1 MSSLQARGPG
11 LHCAVFTYSYFC
23 TLELPSAMGKVHQR
37 KPMEEREAAIIRRMK
52 KVGRLPVTTIS
63 RIVERNKTAVHMVL
77 SGEAAFAKRGRK
89 KVMQPKDV
97 NHLVKTLR
105 AMIRKAHA
113 RWEVTLAMLKKRAKC
128 NFDDK
133 VVRKALLE
141 KKSKFRRLRA
151 KPLLTKEDVKARF
164 AFAKKHRK
172 ETKKWWRKRIQMHID
187 LKNFCVY
194 TIAKSRVIAA
204 MREVRGAH
212 QAPGQ
217 GLIAD
222 YVVLPK
228 ALHTRTCALRA
239 Q

>member
-1 MSSLQARGPG
+1 
-11 LHCAVFTYSYFC
+11 
-23 TLELPSAMGKVHQR
+23 
-37 KPMEEREAAIIRRMK
+37 
-52 KVGRLPVTTIS
+52 
-63 RIVERNKTAVHMVL
+63 
-77 SGEAAFAKRGRK
+77 
-89 KVMQPKDV
+89 MQPKDV

-141 KKSKFRRLRA
+141 KKIKFRRLRA

-194 TIAKSRVIAA
+194 TIAQSRVIAA